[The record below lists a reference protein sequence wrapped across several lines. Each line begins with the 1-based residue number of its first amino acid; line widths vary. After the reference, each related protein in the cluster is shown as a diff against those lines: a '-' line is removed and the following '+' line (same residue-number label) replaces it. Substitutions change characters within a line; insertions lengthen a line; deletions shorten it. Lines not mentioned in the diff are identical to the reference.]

1 MKVVHINTSDIVGG
15 AGIAAHR
22 LHLELLNK
30 GIDSKMLV
38 LEKKND
44 EKEVFTINRSK
55 YYKFLLKI
63 LNSKLEYLNFYRHKK
78 RKNKIIFSSGKY
90 GIDILSC
97 KEIQEADIIHL
108 HWINSNYINL
118 KTLKKIGQ
126 LNKKIVWTLHDMW
139 PFTGGCHYT
148 NECKKYKGNC
158 GNCEILESFKEEDI
172 TRKILLSKEK
182 IYSKIDLTIIGCSH
196 WISSCAKESSL
207 FHNYKIY
214 TIPNFLNEQNF
225 KKIDKNLSREILNLD
240 KNKKYILFGAINS
253 INDERK
259 GYKYFKE
266 ALEVLK
272 KDVNFFEEIE
282 ILIFGA
288 SYSEEKLPFKSKF
301 MGHLYDEYTINLLY
315 NSADIF
321 VAPSVEENLA
331 NTVNESLTSG
341 TAVVAFNIGGMPDMI
356 DHMKNGYLAEDRNSL
371 DLATGIK
378 MMLSSSGNIKNKLNH
393 SSTSQKIVELY
404 KNLLLEK

>member
-22 LHLELLNK
+22 LHLELLNR

-38 LEKKND
+38 LEKKTD
-44 EKEVFTINRSK
+44 EKEVFTVNKNK
-55 YYKFLLKI
+55 YFKFLLKV
-63 LNSKLEYLNFYRHKK
+63 LNSKLEYLNFYKYKK
-78 RKNKIIFSSGKY
+78 RKNNIIFSSGKY
-90 GIDILSC
+90 GIDILTC

-108 HWINSNYINL
+108 HWINSSYINL

-148 NECKKYKGNC
+148 SKCENYKLNC
-158 GNCEILESFKEEDI
+158 GKCEILESFKEKDI
-172 TRKILLSKEK
+172 TRKTLLNKKK
-182 IYSKIDLTIIGCSH
+182 IYSNIDLTIVGCSH
-196 WISSCAKESSL
+196 WISECAKESSL

-214 TIPNFLNEQNF
+214 NIPNFLDEQKF

-272 KDVNFFEEIE
+272 KEGDFFEEIE

-288 SYSEEKLPFKSKF
+288 SHSKEELPFKSKF
-301 MGHLYDEYTINLLY
+301 MGHLHDEYTINLLY
-315 NSADIF
+315 NSANVF

-341 TAVVAFNIGGMPDMI
+341 TPVVAFNIGGMPDMI
-356 DHMKNGYLAEDRNSL
+356 DHMKNGYLAEYKNSL
-371 DLATGIK
+371 DLSMGIK
-378 MMLSSSGNIKNKLNH
+378 IMLASEGNIRNKLNH
-393 SSTSQKIVELY
+393 NITSQNIIKLY
-404 KNLLLEK
+404 KNLLLKE